1 MECKDRN
8 NRSAIML
15 PYSFLPSM
23 AAEKLRDASEKVHLI
38 HNLFLVFFIEVDNFH
53 RQKELNIKYIFFY
66 E

>member
-23 AAEKLRDASEKVHLI
+23 ASKKLQDAADKVSLCRTSG
-38 HNLFLVFFIEVDNFH
+38 LYLWMWYFKLDG
-53 RQKELNIKYIFFY
+53 
-66 E
+66 

>member
-23 AAEKLRDASEKVHLI
+23 ASKKLQDAADKVSLWGTFLGFISECGILC
-38 HNLFLVFFIEVDNFH
+38 
-53 RQKELNIKYIFFY
+53 
-66 E
+66 